1 MAFSLR
7 LCPSP
12 PSPIIVLS
20 ETPRIRGPY
29 MCIAHHQSFTH
40 DNSLT
45 FTSSNTNLDGLL
57 AKQMEKVKEVRL
69 MLHEAGN
76 TLEGMIMIDSLQRL
90 GIDYH
95 FEEEIEA
102 VLNFHYRS
110 LDVSTGFPHHSLYD
124 VALCF
129 RLLRQHGHYF
139 LLDLLLTTLYGTDV
153 FKNFKDKERFGLN
166 VGKDIRG
173 MMGLYEASH
182 LRIGGEDILDEAYD
196 FTCKHLKASMTVM
209 DLGMAC
215 LVRHTLEHPFHM
227 TLPRFKANY
236 YLKNYHGDNGR
247 TGVLQELAKMDF
259 NIVQSLHQGE
269 LKTVLKWWK
278 DLGLSQEL
286 RFVRDQPLKWFLWP
300 MAMLSNPQFSK
311 YRVDLTKSISL
322 VYIIDDIFD
331 VYGTLDELILFTD
344 AVNRWEVSQIEG
356 LPRYMKI
363 CFMALYNIC
372 NEISD
377 KVDQEHGTNPI
388 QSLRKAWAELCNAF
402 MVEAKW
408 FRSRHVPMTDEY
420 LRNGVIS
427 SGVPL
432 VLLHMHFLLGQG
444 ITIERVDDIPGLFSW
459 PATILRLWDDFGSAK
474 DENQEG
480 YDGSYVECYM
490 QEHGSSASLEN
501 AREEMKYMISNAW
514 KKLNEECLCSN
525 QFSPS
530 FKEGSLNFARMVEVM
545 YSYDHN
551 QRLPALEQL
560 INSLLSENIPLTKPK
575 QMYTRV

>member
-1 MAFSLR
+1 M
-7 LCPSP
+7 
-12 PSPIIVLS
+12 
-20 ETPRIRGPY
+20 
-29 MCIAHHQSFTH
+29 
-40 DNSLT
+40 
-45 FTSSNTNLDGLL
+45 
-57 AKQMEKVKEVRL
+57 KQMEKVKEVRL
-69 MLHEAGN
+69 MLHEAVN
-76 TLEGMIMIDSLQRL
+76 TLEGMVMIDSLQRL

-95 FEEEIEA
+95 FPEEIDA
-102 VLNFHYRS
+102 VLNFYHQS
-110 LDVSTGFPHHSLYD
+110 LDVSTGSTHHSLYD

-129 RLLRQHGHYF
+129 RLLRQHGHYVSA
-139 LLDLLLTTLYGTDV
+139 DV
-153 FKNFKDKERFGLN
+153 FKNFKDKEERFGLN
-166 VGKDIRG
+166 VGKDIWG
-173 MMGLYEASH
+173 MTGLYEASH
-182 LRIGGEDILDEAYD
+182 LRIDGEDILDEAYD

-209 DLGMAC
+209 DRGMAG

-236 YLKNYHGDNGR
+236 CLKNYQGDNGR
-247 TGVLQELAKMDF
+247 TRVLQELAKMDF

-269 LKTVLKWWK
+269 LKAVLKWWK

-286 RFVRDQPLKWFLWP
+286 RFVRDQPLKWFMWP
-300 MAMLSNPQFSK
+300 MAILSHPQFSK

-331 VYGTLDELILFTD
+331 VYGTLDELTLFTE
-344 AVNRWEVSQIEG
+344 AINRWEVTEIER
-356 LPRYMKI
+356 LLRY
-363 CFMALYNIC
+363 IC

-377 KVDQEHGTNPI
+377 KVQKEHGMNPI
-388 QSLRKAWAELCNAF
+388 QSLRKAWGGGLCNAF

-408 FRSRHVPMTDEY
+408 FRSRHIPMTDEY

-444 ITIERVDDIPGLFSW
+444 MTKESVDSVDNIPGLFSW
-459 PATILRLWDDFGSAK
+459 PATILRLWDDLGSAK

-490 QEHGSSASLEN
+490 KEHGSSFSLEN
-501 AREEMKYMISNAW
+501 ACEEVENMISNAW

-530 FKEGSLNFARMVEVM
+530 FKEGSLNIARMVEVM
-545 YSYDHN
+545 YSYDQN

-560 INSLLSENIPLTKPK
+560 INSLLNESIP
-575 QMYTRV
+575 